1 MFICGFVSSELAER
15 PSLLNRVLSGSES
28 AAHGKSLAVSALES
42 TVAASEK
49 SRWRAIFNSHLNG
62 S

>member
-1 MFICGFVSSELAER
+1 MFFCRFVSAELAER
-15 PSLLNRVLSGSES
+15 PSLLNGVLSGSVS
-28 AAHGKSLAVSALES
+28 AAHGKSLAVFSFES